1 MGNLNINGWITIDA
15 GFNCGVEIYADEGVK
30 LNGSY
35 IATVD
40 DIPDN
45 YITKFSGDGK
55 EGVYNSIYTSGQ
67 IIRGSK
73 ISYSDLKDKVSDIR
87 MKNSISE
94 IKDITSLYM
103 DLKPVEYRYNEGVG
117 YEDNLQFGVIAQWTQ
132 NELLNHGYND
142 CGLVRGSKPLIDTDE
157 ANYIDD
163 DVVLRVDYSQFHA
176 LHMKMIQKHEQEIIS
191 LKQEIKDIKERI
203 K

>member
-1 MGNLNINGWITIDA
+1 
-15 GFNCGVEIYADEGVK
+15 
-30 LNGSY
+30 
-35 IATVD
+35 
-40 DIPDN
+40 
-45 YITKFSGDGK
+45 
-55 EGVYNSIYTSGQ
+55 
-67 IIRGSK
+67 
-73 ISYSDLKDKVSDIR
+73 

-103 DLKPVEYRYNEGVG
+103 DLKPVEYRYNKGVG

-142 CGLVRGSKPLIDTDE
+142 CGLIRGSKPLIDTDE

-176 LHMKMIQKHEQEIIS
+176 LHMKMIQKHEQEIRS